1 MDVNPCES
9 CKRPCHY
16 RLFID
21 CPIWLAWAEEKNVAE
36 REDDAL

>member
-9 CKRPCHY
+9 CKRPCPY

-21 CPIWLAWAEEKNVAE
+21 CPIWLAWAEEKNMAE

>member
-9 CKRPCHY
+9 CKRPCPY

-21 CPIWLAWAEEKNVAE
+21 CPIWLARGGGMVIGG
-36 REDDAL
+36 REG